1 MTAQDV
7 TQPPLQAPPA
17 EDAGVGTQ
25 KRGRLRIIPLLGLM
39 VIAAAGVF
47 VWRTFFTAPPIPD
60 SIVTLSGR
68 IEGDDSAIAPKVN
81 GKILRVTVREGDSVR
96 LGDVIAILDDAQIRA
111 QEDQARAAL
120 QSARARHSLRAIRS
134 PCSSSRCSKTSCRPP
149 RRVPTPRDECG
160 RLEQTSRPPRRTS
173 SRHAP

>member
-1 MTAQDV
+1 ANRPLRGGAPRSRALVAATEDDARTGGPDRRPHRRFFARISADIQAGAWTRGIIRAGTEADMTAQDV
-7 TQPPLQAPPA
+7 TQPPLQVPPA
-17 EDAGVGTQ
+17 ESAGVGAQ

-47 VWRTFFTAPPIPD
+47 VWRTFFIAPPIPD

-96 LGDVIAILDDAQIRA
+96 QGDVIAI
-111 QEDQARAAL
+111 
-120 QSARARHSLRAIRS
+120 
-134 PCSSSRCSKTSCRPP
+134 
-149 RRVPTPRDECG
+149 
-160 RLEQTSRPPRRTS
+160 
-173 SRHAP
+173 